1 MLFEFEMDS
10 NVPILILSDPN
21 KIKNVLL
28 NILGNSIKYSD
39 KGIVKIKI
47 SLKDIEELGI
57 FEEQTFQHQD

>member
-1 MLFEFEMDS
+1 MDS

-39 KGIVKIKI
+39 QGIVKIKI

-57 FEEQTFQHQD
+57 FEEQTFQHQDQVYD

>member
-39 KGIVKIKI
+39 QGIVKVKI

>member
-1 MLFEFEMDS
+1 LLFEFEMDS

>member
-1 MLFEFEMDS
+1 MDS

-57 FEEQTFQHQD
+57 FEE